1 MTETLCRLWPFL
13 VPAHPDIAAIHPVSE
28 SRMHSVWKITTQ
40 SGRTFAA
47 KQHLFADFTRGKP
60 FDFIRV
66 EHCVS
71 QGLFDNGCSVPR
83 IVGADAERGLTIA
96 EWRGDDTLD
105 DFCQSGDPQMV
116 AASVI
121 DVLLALEAGFQKHAS
136 AFAPLVAPGCSAED
150 LKTAWLAVATPVA
163 DILPDFMAHLFGQV
177 PNADLAVLWHNLIRD
192 LAEAPPS
199 LGPTDYNARNI
210 VLDDHGRPSV
220 IELSKIGY
228 DWPERRLV
236 QYTTGLGAHL
246 PKGRIVGLLGPERA
260 VHYAHRA
267 AAIRGHS
274 PGDVLARL
282 DAHHFAF
289 HIFAAMT
296 CLNADADH
304 PWKNTEVR
312 LGDIRTA
319 LLSPLTRT
327 SPADVLRNALGSTMD
342 DGR

>member
-1 MTETLCRLWPFL
+1 MTETICRLWPFL

-28 SRMHSVWKITTQ
+28 SRMHSAWKITTQ

-47 KQHLFADFTRGKP
+47 KQHLFATFTRGKP

-71 QGLFDNGCSVPR
+71 QKLFDDGCAVPR

-105 DFCQSGDPQMV
+105 DFCQRGDPPAV
-116 AASVI
+116 AESVI
-121 DVLLALEAGFQKHAS
+121 DVLLALEAGFQKHTS
-136 AFAPLVAPGCSAED
+136 AFAPLVAPGCSAEE
-150 LKTAWLAVATPVA
+150 LKAAWLAVATPVA
-163 DILPDFMAHLFGQV
+163 DILPDVLAHLFGQT
-177 PNADLAVLWHNLIRD
+177 PNADLAVLWHKLIHD

-199 LGPTDYNARNI
+199 LGPADYNARNI

-246 PKGRIVGLLGPERA
+246 PNGRIVGLFTPERA
-260 VHYAHRA
+260 AYYARRA

-304 PWKNTEVR
+304 PWKNAEVR
-312 LGDIRTA
+312 LRDIRTA
-319 LLSPLTRT
+319 LLSPLCDSSYTR
-327 SPADVLRNALGSTMD
+327 ALRIACK
-342 DGR
+342 